1 METADRK
8 AAEYVA
14 PSLTVL
20 GTLHG
25 LTEDQDKK
33 YGSTD
38 GFTLLGV
45 PITNNS

>member
-1 METADRK
+1 MEPARRK
-8 AAEYVA
+8 ATGYVA

-33 YGSTD
+33 FGNTD
-38 GFTLLGV
+38 GFTLLTV